1 MAGCDLINIVKAHY
15 DGWNARDYDAIGR
28 ALSGDFM
35 FESDAVP
42 APVRGREGMKQFART
57 YLTAFPDLRFTIQEI
72 IESGGTVVA
81 EWTATGTHR
90 GELYGLAPTGRYATV
105 RGCNIYHFDGDEA
118 IRSRSYWDTAAL
130 MRQLDALP
138 VRSEGALERERPMEA
153 ETRG

>member
-15 DGWNARDYDAIGR
+15 DAWNARDYDAISRG
-28 ALSGDFM
+28 LSGDFL

-81 EWTATGTHR
+81 EWTATGTQR
-90 GELYGLAPTGRYATV
+90 GELYGLPPTGRYATV

-118 IRSRSYWDTAAL
+118 IRSRSFWDTATL
-130 MRQLDALP
+130 MRQLGALA
-138 VRSEGALERERPMEA
+138 VRAEVTLEREQPMEA
-153 ETRG
+153 GTRG